1 MYHKHIHLQQVM
13 KHKTSIIINN
23 LHHFFNHNHHHQQ
36 CRTITKVRLKW
47 VKNRSLD
54 NIIDI
59 HTDLKAACLLKDAII
74 NRPITTQFITAK
86 SISDTQKLLG
96 ITIPTL
102 RFIRRYPT
110 IFDEFPHPKYP
121 SLPCFRLTNIAL
133 NLHKLETKIYQSQ
146 ELEIV
151 ERLCKVLMM
160 SKDHQLPIQ
169 SIHPLRWDLGFP
181 YDYDK
186 TLIEKHG
193 DKFRLVKDSNGL
205 LCLKLVKWVD
215 EFAVSELQKS
225 NEIKGLSN
233 ICYRRGENSLGFELN
248 FPRGYGA
255 QKKVKTWMDEF
266 QKLPYISPYEDSSRI
281 DPSSELMEKR
291 IVGVL
296 HEFLSLTVYKKTK
309 RNYLRNLTDEY
320 NMPFRFTRI
329 FTRYP
334 GIFYLSLK
342 CKTTSVALKEGY
354 KRGKL
359 VKPCEIAKFRGKF
372 HHVMRTGLIYRKK
385 GLEMLPELD
394 KLVDD
399 DDSIGIDEN
408 DCSGDEEIESS
419 GEWVDHED
427 GDSEFDDD
435 VSDQD

>member
-1 MYHKHIHLQQVM
+1 MNYNNRAAIDNLQN
-13 KHKTSIIINN
+13 IFNN
-23 LHHFFNHNHHHQQ
+23 QQ
-36 CRTITKVRLKW
+36 YRTITKVRLKW

-74 NRPITTQFITAK
+74 NRPIATQKFLTAK
-86 SISDTQKLLG
+86 QLSDTQKLLG

-110 IFDEFPHPKYP
+110 LFHEFPHPKYP
-121 SLPCFRLTNIAL
+121 SLPCFSLTNIAL
-133 NLHKLETKIYQSQ
+133 NLQRIESRIY
-146 ELEIV
+146 EKNEAEIV
-151 ERLCKVLMM
+151 ERLCRLLMM
-160 SKDHQLPIQ
+160 CKDHQLPVK
-169 SIHPLRWDLGFP
+169 SVYPLRWDLGFP
-181 YDYDK
+181 FDFDK
-186 TLIEKHG
+186 N
-193 DKFRLVKDSNGL
+193 LVAKYPNLFEIVKGNDGS
-205 LCLKLVKWVD
+205 CSSLKLVKWVN
-215 EFAVSELQKS
+215 EFSVSKVQE
-225 NEIKGLSN
+225 
-233 ICYRRGENSLGFELN
+233 RGESKDLSENLYRKFRSGESGLGFPLS

-255 QKKVKTWMDEF
+255 QKKVKSWMDEF
-266 QKLPYISPYEDSSRI
+266 QKLPYVSPYEDSSGL
-281 DPSSELMEKR
+281 DPESELMEKR
-291 IVGVL
+291 VVGVL

-309 RNYLRNLTDEY
+309 RNYLRNLTEEF

-359 VKPCEIAKFRGKF
+359 VNPCEIAKYRAKF
-372 HHVMRTGLIYRKK
+372 YHVMRTGLIYRKK

-394 KLVDD
+394 KLYDD
-399 DDSIGIDEN
+399 N
-408 DCSGDEEIESS
+408 DYDNVLKNYEKEPSDGEEVESS
-419 GEWVDHED
+419 GEWVEHED
-427 GDSEFDDD
+427 GDSEFDD